1 MSFGWWISNG
11 VFFTKYWPAG
21 GGRESQILPHSQN
34 IHAYAIGWARAHW
47 LIFTEDWLR
56 LLEAS
61 VSSLITFE
69 RIIQNINR
77 IFWTINPES
86 WSAIIF
92 RSGAPTQGCELLK
105 KYRMSNLHAQKR
117 QNSSSLAAHF
127 FCRLPALPGLHLV
140 SKMDG
145 SNGIC
150 VAKKNDFDNLF
161 RSKRER

>member
-69 RIIQNINR
+69 RIIQNRNR

-117 QNSSSLAAHF
+117 QNSSSLAAQLF
-127 FCRLPALPGLHLV
+127 LSCARPPWFTSRI
-140 SKMDG
+140 KDG
-145 SNGIC
+145 W
-150 VAKKNDFDNLF
+150 L
-161 RSKRER
+161 KR